1 MQLASKLETVTH
13 DPAKSDIHYTYIH
26 TYVCTYVDT
35 YTYARMCIYICT
47 MYICSGSQS
56 HIYIHAYIAIIHS

>member
-35 YTYARMCIYICT
+35 YNYTYARMCVYIYVLCT
-47 MYICSGSQS
+47 FAQDHKAVYTFM
-56 HIYIHAYIAIIHS
+56 HT